1 MVFNLPSKYV
11 MKITR
16 KQGQE
21 LAKDSFSKGEIM
33 NDFIGDTSKEHI
45 AMVVDKFVE
54 SLCDSQTYPQAI
66 SIVLL
71 DKDLTDL
78 EKVFLLFQMGRHQM
92 ENDPDLITRKL
103 AEAMS
108 VLSGQA
114 GGEEVEPK
122 VEEAPGC
129 MFG

>member
-33 NDFIGDTSKEHI
+33 DDFIGDTSKEHI

-54 SLCDSQTYPQAI
+54 SLSDSQSYPQAI

-103 AEAMS
+103 AEAMA

-122 VEEAPGC
+122 VKEAPGC

>member
-33 NDFIGDTSKEHI
+33 NDFIGDTSEEHI

-92 ENDPDLITRKL
+92 ENDPNLITRKL

-114 GGEEVEPK
+114 GGKEVEPK

>member
-33 NDFIGDTSKEHI
+33 NDFLGDTSEEHI
-45 AMVVDKFVE
+45 AMIVGKFVE

-114 GGEEVEPK
+114 GGEEVKPK
-122 VEEAPGC
+122 VEEAPSC

>member
-33 NDFIGDTSKEHI
+33 NDFLGDTSKEHI

-114 GGEEVEPK
+114 GGEEVKPK